1 MWTLLSDFILPYHIY
16 ERLQIKQLLYDKFIS
31 LFSVIFQKSTIYF
44 ARVCFSCKISS
55 IHQFDLTRCVEREL
69 LLQYM
74 EKVKKLII
82 MKNTDI
88 QNNSHKNRQQIGQS
102 RRWVVKI
109 GSALLTDNGRGLDT
123 HSIQRWVAQMAALK
137 QQHNIEIVL
146 VSSGSVAAGMQRLNW
161 TQRPTEVFK
170 LQAAAAV
177 GQMGM
182 VQTYETCFQKHQL
195 HTAQVLL
202 THDDLSNRQRYLNAR
217 STLNALINFNVI
229 PIINENDTVATDEIR
244 FGDNDTLAG
253 LVTNLIEADLLVIL
267 TDQQGLYDA
276 DPRLNPDANL
286 ISEGQA
292 GDEKLMQMAGS
303 SGGHLGRG
311 GMATKI
317 RAAHLA
323 SRSGAA
329 TWIAAGRTDDI
340 LFKIAQGQLVGTL
353 LHPTQARIAARKQW
367 LASHLKMRG
376 KLFLD
381 DGAVNVLQQSGKSLL
396 PIGVIGLEGHFA
408 RGDMVVCIDKQG
420 KEIARGLVNYN
431 STETHKIM
439 RQPSNQ
445 IQHLL
450 GYIDEPELIHRD
462 NLVLV

>member
-1 MWTLLSDFILPYHIY
+1 MNNTGIQD
-16 ERLQIKQLLYDKFIS
+16 
-31 LFSVIFQKSTIYF
+31 T
-44 ARVCFSCKISS
+44 SC
-55 IHQFDLTRCVEREL
+55 Q
-69 LLQYM
+69 
-74 EKVKKLII
+74 
-82 MKNTDI
+82 
-88 QNNSHKNRQQIGQS
+88 HKTRQQIGQS

-123 HSIQRWVAQMAALK
+123 HSIQRWVAQMATLK

-177 GQMGM
+177 GQMSM

-217 STLNALINFNVI
+217 STLTALIDFDAI
-229 PIINENDTVATDEIR
+229 PIVNENDTVATDEIR

-267 TDQQGLYDA
+267 TDQQGLYEA
-276 DPRLNPDANL
+276 DPRLNPDVEL

-292 GDEKLMQMAGS
+292 GDEKLMRMAGS
-303 SGGHLGRG
+303 TGGHLGRG

-317 RAAHLA
+317 RAANLA

-329 TWIAAGRTDDI
+329 TWIASGRTENI
-340 LFKIAQGQLVGTL
+340 LFKIAQGESIGTL
-353 LHPTQARIAARKQW
+353 LHPAQARIAARKQW

-381 DGAVNVLQQSGKSLL
+381 DGAVKVLQQSGKSLL
-396 PIGVIGLEGHFA
+396 PIGVTGLEGHFA
-408 RGDMVVCIDKQG
+408 RGDMVACIDKQG
-420 KEIARGLVNYN
+420 KEVVRGLVNYN

-445 IQHLL
+445 IESLL